1 LENADPVTT
10 LRFSNDGALLLTG
23 NERASIRIWSVTLGT
38 ELAQLASMR
47 DGAWSVIDAAGR
59 YDAAVGA
66 ELAGLQRLIRRQSV
80 NLSQLKEGFWDPG
93 LLAKHLGWNPEALR
107 PVNGIDAIEPAP
119 RVEIDAP
126 ERGAGSARIRLWDQG
141 GGIGTVR
148 VRVNGKEVDL
158 APTQLGAAD
167 DGSAVSIDLSAA
179 AIQSGRTNTLEA
191 TVWNEAGNLASRGTT
206 VTWLDG
212 GDRAAATPALYA
224 IVIGISEFA
233 SEDLTLRFAASDA
246 RAVADVI
253 ERGASRLLG
262 SDNVHVS
269 LLASDAGP
277 RPNKENIRAAF
288 AEAERATA
296 DDVLFVYLAGHGVIS
311 GADAYAY
318 LTADARNLYA
328 VEPSAAVTSAE
339 LVDWIKRSKALKQV
353 MVLDTCAAG
362 AVEGELL
369 AARGIPSDQIRAIE
383 RLQSRTGFQVL
394 MGSAADRLSYEA
406 TQFGSGLLTQALMQ
420 GRQGAAL
427 RDGEY
432 VDVSRLFQ
440 YAADEVPVLARSLGG
455 VQQPIVAAP
464 GGLSFDIGRLT
475 PEDRAAI
482 TLPLA
487 RPMLLRPVFLD
498 PAQGFDHLDLMT
510 LVRAQLSA
518 ASAPTARGSASLP
531 YAIYLDADELTGAI
545 RLSGTYSVDAQA
557 VVVNVNLIRDGRRVF
572 GFDVSG
578 DRADPRALA
587 VAIASEAQAA
597 IVGLRD

>member
-1 LENADPVTT
+1 
-10 LRFSNDGALLLTG
+10 
-23 NERASIRIWSVTLGT
+23 
-38 ELAQLASMR
+38 
-47 DGAWSVIDAAGR
+47 
-59 YDAAVGA
+59 
-66 ELAGLQRLIRRQSV
+66 
-80 NLSQLKEGFWDPG
+80 
-93 LLAKHLGWNPEALR
+93 
-107 PVNGIDAIEPAP
+107 
-119 RVEIDAP
+119 
-126 ERGAGSARIRLWDQG
+126 
-141 GGIGTVR
+141 
-148 VRVNGKEVDL
+148 
-158 APTQLGAAD
+158 
-167 DGSAVSIDLSAA
+167 
-179 AIQSGRTNTLEA
+179 
-191 TVWNEAGNLASRGTT
+191 
-206 VTWLDG
+206 
-212 GDRAAATPALYA
+212 
-224 IVIGISEFA
+224 
-233 SEDLTLRFAASDA
+233 
-246 RAVADVI
+246 
-253 ERGASRLLG
+253 
-262 SDNVHVS
+262 
-269 LLASDAGP
+269 
-277 RPNKENIRAAF
+277 
-288 AEAERATA
+288 
-296 DDVLFVYLAGHGVIS
+296 
-311 GADAYAY
+311 
-318 LTADARNLYA
+318 
-328 VEPSAAVTSAE
+328 
-339 LVDWIKRSKALKQV
+339 
-353 MVLDTCAAG
+353 
-362 AVEGELL
+362 
-369 AARGIPSDQIRAIE
+369 
-383 RLQSRTGFQVL
+383 

-420 GRQGAAL
+420 GLQGPAL

>member
-1 LENADPVTT
+1 
-10 LRFSNDGALLLTG
+10 
-23 NERASIRIWSVTLGT
+23 
-38 ELAQLASMR
+38 
-47 DGAWSVIDAAGR
+47 
-59 YDAAVGA
+59 
-66 ELAGLQRLIRRQSV
+66 
-80 NLSQLKEGFWDPG
+80 
-93 LLAKHLGWNPEALR
+93 
-107 PVNGIDAIEPAP
+107 
-119 RVEIDAP
+119 
-126 ERGAGSARIRLWDQG
+126 
-141 GGIGTVR
+141 
-148 VRVNGKEVDL
+148 
-158 APTQLGAAD
+158 
-167 DGSAVSIDLSAA
+167 
-179 AIQSGRTNTLEA
+179 
-191 TVWNEAGNLASRGTT
+191 
-206 VTWLDG
+206 
-212 GDRAAATPALYA
+212 
-224 IVIGISEFA
+224 VIGISEFA

-420 GRQGAAL
+420 GLQGPAL